1 MGWWRREGGGASIN
15 HKGFQTC
22 NKRSR
27 LARDMILNLIKL
39 NSNRKL
45 KIRVGWC
52 SVQWDVVKH
61 WVNYSCGSHIHIIH
75 KHATKKVRHAT

>member
-52 SVQWDVVKH
+52 SVQRDVVKH
-61 WVNYSCGSHIHIIH
+61 GSHIHIIH
-75 KHATKKVRHAT
+75 KHVAQRFGKQFDPGRD